1 MLFRSV
7 EKSLPVLSSVKPRGV
22 SSNGALATSIIQ
34 SNGGE
39 DVTMTVFW
47 GRNNGGKNPGLWE
60 NNFTLEGTFSE
71 GRVSQFVDNL
81 DLGTTYYYRWMA
93 SNSVSEEIWSEPS
106 TDGLLNWWNF
116 DQILG
121 ETVIDSTGN
130 HNGTLH
136 NISPD
141 ARTVGIDGLSLP
153 FTGSANEQVSISG
166 YKGISGNDARTVSL
180 WVNTSS
186 ADSTL

>member
-1 MLFRSV
+1 
-7 EKSLPVLSSVKPRGV
+7 
-22 SSNGALATSIIQ
+22 
-34 SNGGE
+34 
-39 DVTMTVFW
+39 MTVFW

-60 NNFTLEGTFSE
+60 NNFTLEGNFSE
-71 GRVSQFVDNL
+71 GRVSQFIDNL
-81 DLGTTYYYRWMA
+81 DLGTTYYYRWMG

-106 TDGLLNWWNF
+106 MDGLLNWWNF

-153 FTGSANEQVSISG
+153 FTGSANERVSISG

-186 ADSTL
+186 AHSTLLDWGGDGSGKSWTFVIKDGKPGLQVDPNLTWVAERFDR